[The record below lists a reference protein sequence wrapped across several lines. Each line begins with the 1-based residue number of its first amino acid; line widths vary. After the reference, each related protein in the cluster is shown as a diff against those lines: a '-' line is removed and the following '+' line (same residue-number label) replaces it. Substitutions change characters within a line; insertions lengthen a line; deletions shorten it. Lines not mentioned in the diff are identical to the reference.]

1 MKTGNTY
8 HTTATPIRLTDPEIR
23 SILAAPL
30 RHIRRRVKPT
40 PPDGWCP
47 VVGVYT
53 STAVDPRTGEAMPGP
68 ERYGAGDEDFAVPSP
83 YGQPG
88 DRLWVQEPCAWRS
101 KFIWP
106 NSDEVKGRWEDWLV
120 YQADMGDVAAAQ
132 GHWIPS
138 DCMDRHQSR
147 ITLTITS
154 VKVEPLYDLYEWVW
168 VIGFEAEVKP

>member
-23 SILAAPL
+23 SILAASL

-68 ERYGAGDEDFAVPSP
+68 EIDALKSALAQAGQ
-83 YGQPG
+83 GGGTQP
-88 DRLWVQEPCAWRS
+88 
-101 KFIWP
+101 
-106 NSDEVKGRWEDWLV
+106 
-120 YQADMGDVAAAQ
+120 
-132 GHWIPS
+132 
-138 DCMDRHQSR
+138 
-147 ITLTITS
+147 
-154 VKVEPLYDLYEWVW
+154 
-168 VIGFEAEVKP
+168 